1 MLQPASGRLW
11 IWLSILLALSL
22 SILPLPIQLV
32 PFRPDWLAMVL
43 VYWALALPHRVNVGS
58 AWVAGLL
65 LDVLLGSTLG
75 VRAMAMAI
83 MVYLAA
89 FQFQKIRNFSVWQ
102 QALIMGGLTLV
113 GKVTVFWAEHLFS
126 RANLNVGYFWS
137 TLSTMFLWPWVFLV
151 LRQLRRH
158 FSIK

>member
-22 SILPLPIQLV
+22 SILPLPIQLA

-83 MVYLAA
+83 VVYLAA

-102 QALIMGGLTLV
+102 QALIVGCLTLV

-126 RANLNVGYFWS
+126 RATLNVVYFWS
-137 TLSTMFLWPWVFLV
+137 TLSTMFLWPWLFLV

-158 FSIK
+158 FNIK

>member
-11 IWLSILLALSL
+11 IWLTILLALSL
-22 SILPLPIQLV
+22 SILPLPIQLA
-32 PFRPDWLAMVL
+32 PFRPDWLSMVL
-43 VYWALALPHRVNVGS
+43 LYWALALPHRVNVGS

-75 VRAMAMAI
+75 VRAMAMGI
-83 MVYLAA
+83 TVYLAA

-102 QALIMGGLTLV
+102 QALIVGALTFV
-113 GKVTVFWAEHLFS
+113 GKATVFWAEHLFT
-126 RANLNVGYFWS
+126 RANLNFVYFWS

-151 LRQLRRH
+151 LRQLRRR
-158 FSIK
+158 FNIK